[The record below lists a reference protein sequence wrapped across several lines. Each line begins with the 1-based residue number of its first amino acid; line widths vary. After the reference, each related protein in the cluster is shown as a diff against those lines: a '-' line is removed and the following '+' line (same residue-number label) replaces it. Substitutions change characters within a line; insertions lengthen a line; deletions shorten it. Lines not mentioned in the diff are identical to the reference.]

1 MFILIHMFLYWVQS
15 FFIEKPIF
23 SKSSDSQSDS
33 TSDHSPSLQAKLESK
48 VYRKSKSAKLPFNM
62 KNFDADSDHESTNSS
77 NGKTL
82 TSSTSQ
88 QPGVSTVIT
97 TTRPIGSPTVTSN
110 ARSSSSSS
118 VNSGPNESVHSNSTN
133 SINSNSSSNSPTTG
147 LTGAIGMT
155 QSSAS
160 SFACKQRRQRLTT
173 TRSQS
178 ASIAMTTSHP
188 IHHHHVHRSSYPSE
202 LRPIGGIS
210 PSTGL
215 VLQNMPS
222 RRESF
227 LYRSDSEFEMSPK
240 SVSRHSSI
248 GSGESHGEEVIVTP
262 FAQILAS
269 LRNVRNNYIY
279 LTNVPISASR
289 PRESRRSSTSNSAN
303 FPIQGKSASEE
314 VNANLAL
321 NTLEELDWCLDQ
333 LETIQAH
340 RSVGDMATNKFK
352 RMLNKELSHFS
363 ESKSGSQISEY
374 LLRTYLD
381 KQEDFDLPYLR
392 AEDGSVSQLQAH
404 VFASVAS
411 GATNFPN
418 ICRNMPTGISSG
430 SQPQQSS
437 GGRAKPGLSMSQITG
452 VRKSTLSH
460 TNSLSK
466 LPKYGVETIHEPEL
480 AKLFNDVNKW
490 GLDVFK
496 VAEYSNSHP
505 LTATMYTIFRERDLL
520 KTFKISSKKFV
531 TCAMTLEEHYLNV
544 PYHNSTHA
552 ADVTQSV
559 HVLLLAPALE
569 SVFTDLE
576 ILAVLF
582 SAAIHDIDHP
592 GVTNQY
598 LINTSSELALM
609 YNDESILE
617 NHSLAVAFKILQ
629 DELSDIFDKLTKKQR
644 QTLRKMTI
652 DMVLATDMSKHLS
665 LLADLKTMVE
675 TKKVAGSGFLLLD
688 NYTERIQVLQNII
701 HCADLSNPTKP
712 LHLYRRW
719 VNMIFEESFIQ
730 GDKERAQGL
739 DISPMCDRH
748 NTVIEKYQVSF
759 IDYIVHPLY
768 ETWADLVNP
777 DAQEILDALEEN
789 RDWFQSQIPA
799 SPPSDDKSENKS
811 QTNQQSQQAQE
822 KQEKQQPGSEEEEDN
837 RHLAVQAEKIK
848 FQITL
853 EEPEEDDDE
862 ITVSDAN
869 HNQTKPMMADIAEDN
884 SLGESVEN

>member
-15 FFIEKPIF
+15 FFIDQQHQHPDNHHHSHPAKQLNQNLNQQQ
-23 SKSSDSQSDS
+23 QSNQ
-33 TSDHSPSLQAKLESK
+33 L
-48 VYRKSKSAKLPFNM
+48 
-62 KNFDADSDHESTNSS
+62 
-77 NGKTL
+77 KTM
-82 TSSTSQ
+82 
-88 QPGVSTVIT
+88 T
-97 TTRPIGSPTVTSN
+97 TTN
-110 ARSSSSSS
+110 MRSSSSSS
-118 VNSGPNESVHSNSTN
+118 VNSGPNDNPSSNHSNSTN
-133 SINSNSSSNSPTTG
+133 SINSSHSSSNSPTPGGGG
-147 LTGAIGMT
+147 LSGKGGEGSGVNSGG
-155 QSSAS
+155 QSFS
-160 SFACKQRRQRLTT
+160 SSCKQRRQRLTT

-178 ASIAMTTSHP
+178 ASIAMSSHP
-188 IHHHHVHRSSYPSE
+188 IHHHQPVHRSSYPSE
-202 LRPIGGIS
+202 LRPIGGIRLASRFTRNRSSSS

-289 PRESRRSSTSNSAN
+289 PRESRRSSTSNSTN
-303 FPIQGKSASEE
+303 FPIQGKSASDE

-340 RSVGDMATNKFK
+340 RSVGDMATSKFK

-374 LLRTYLD
+374 LLKTYLE
-381 KQEDFDLPYLR
+381 KQEDYDLPYLR
-392 AEDGSVSQLQAH
+392 TEDGSVSQLQAQ
-404 VFASVAS
+404 VLASVAS
-411 GATNFPN
+411 GATANFTTTSN
-418 ICRNMPTGISSG
+418 RNMSSIG
-430 SQPQQSS
+430 LSQLQQSQQQFQQQSS
-437 GGRAKPGLSMSQITG
+437 SSAASAAATTTCSSSSPTSSVTNRAKPGLSMSQITG
-452 VRKSTLSH
+452 VRKTTLSH
-460 TNSLSK
+460 TNSLTK
-466 LPKYGVETIHEPEL
+466 LPKFGVETIHEPEL
-480 AKLFNDVNKW
+480 TKLFTDVNKW

-496 VAEYSNSHP
+496 ISEYSGCHP

-531 TCAMTLEEHYLNV
+531 ACAITLEEHYLKV

-629 DELSDIFDKLTKKQR
+629 DESTDIFDKLTKKQR

-712 LHLYRRW
+712 LNLYRRW
-719 VNMIFEESFIQ
+719 VNMIFEESFMQ

-777 DAQEILDALEEN
+777 DAQDILDALEEN

-799 SPPSDDKSENKS
+799 SPPSDEKSDKCQQSSQQHEKTPDKSD
-811 QTNQQSQQAQE
+811 
-822 KQEKQQPGSEEEEDN
+822 GCEDT
-837 RHLAVQAEKIK
+837 RHLSVQADKIK

-853 EEPEEDDDE
+853 EEPEEEEEDV
-862 ITVSDAN
+862 TVSDAN
-869 HNQTKPMMADIAEDN
+869 HNEIKTKTTGMADIAEDS
-884 SLGESVEN
+884 SLSESVDN